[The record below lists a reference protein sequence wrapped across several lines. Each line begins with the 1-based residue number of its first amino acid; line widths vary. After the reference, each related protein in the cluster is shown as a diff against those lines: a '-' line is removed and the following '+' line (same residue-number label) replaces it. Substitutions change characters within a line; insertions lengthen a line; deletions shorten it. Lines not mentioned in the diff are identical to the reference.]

1 MRCLLLFISCF
12 IVFISFGQ
20 TVQPFKNKQL
30 INAQTTVIPDGFD
43 FTIQHRFGQIAL
55 DDSFYEEFLG
65 FDLPANIRFSLSQK
79 INDRLYVGVGR
90 TKVGKTV
97 DFEGKY
103 LICEQNK
110 DESIPFS
117 VALFSSVGVRTQP
130 FDVNDNM
137 FFADSITPFNYLFVH
152 KLDYNTQ
159 LILSKSL
166 TDKIAFQL
174 APTVVYKNLVE
185 ADQNNFNIAIPF
197 SGKYQYSFGSAVV
210 FEYGYCLG
218 REGGLL
224 AHPLSVGVEFGTA
237 GHVFQFFMTNNSSLR
252 ESNLYTTNGYDYSKT
267 EFLFGFNIRRVWWF

>member
-20 TVQPFKNKQL
+20 TVQSFKNKQL

-137 FFADSITPFNYLFVH
+137 FFADSITPFSYSFIH

-224 AHPLSVGVEFGTA
+224 AHPLSVGVEFGTV

-252 ESNLYTTNGYDYSKT
+252 ESNLYTTNGYDFSKT

>member
-1 MRCLLLFISCF
+1 MRCFLLFFSCF
-12 IVFISFGQ
+12 IVFVSFGQ

-43 FTIQHRFGQIAL
+43 FTIQHRFGQIAF
-55 DDSFYEEFLG
+55 DDSFYEDFLG
-65 FDLPANIRFSLSQK
+65 FDLPANIRFSLSYK
-79 INDRLYVGVGR
+79 INDRFYVGVGR

-103 LICEQNK
+103 LICEQEK
-110 DESIPFS
+110 DGSTPFS

-137 FFADSITPFNYLFVH
+137 FFADSVTSFNYLFVH

-166 TDKIAFQL
+166 TDKIAFQFT
-174 APTVVYKNLVE
+174 PTIVYKNLVE

-197 SGKYQYSFGSAVV
+197 SGKYQYSLGSAVV

-218 REGGLL
+218 RKGGAL
-224 AHPLSVGVEFGTA
+224 AHPLSIGVEFGTV

-252 ESNLYTTNGYDYSKT
+252 ETNLYTTNVYDFSKT

>member
-1 MRCLLLFISCF
+1 MRYLLLFISCF

-20 TVQPFKNKQL
+20 TVQSFKNKQL

-65 FDLPANIRFSLSQK
+65 FDLPANIRFSLSHK

-137 FFADSITPFNYLFVH
+137 FFADSITPFNYSFIH

-197 SGKYQYSFGSAVV
+197 SGKYQYSFRSAVV

-218 REGGLL
+218 REGGPL
-224 AHPLSVGVEFGTA
+224 AHPLSVGVEFGTV

-252 ESNLYTTNGYDYSKT
+252 ESNLYTTNGYDFSKT